1 MALGSVGILFSL
13 GMRVITPFF
22 LSVHKL
28 RGTNDVA
35 HLRIYILPLS
45 FLFPFFF
52 FFFFFFAKFP
62 FPLPV
67 FVVLFLFLEMHR
79 LW

>member
-35 HLRIYILPLS
+35 HLRI
-45 FLFPFFF
+45 
-52 FFFFFFAKFP
+52 
-62 FPLPV
+62 
-67 FVVLFLFLEMHR
+67 
-79 LW
+79 